1 MKEKM
6 STLKFWNKNNE
17 ATNDAKTDAKNTK
30 NGRNWLHAP
39 DALVNGHV
47 AYLVKVSSNN
57 SISL

>member
-47 AYLVKVSSNN
+47 AYLVKVSSLIN
-57 SISL
+57 